1 MGDTCI
7 TKRGMKGQKKYKYE
21 ISAPSGKKV
30 FRLFVPVVLSN
41 LQIATTMDN
50 VNTEIVK

>member
-1 MGDTCI
+1 
-7 TKRGMKGQKKYKYE
+7 MKGQKKYKYE